1 MVDKC
6 EKDIGYKKRRVVM
19 WALAVKKIRKMAG
32 PCIVGFLCGQL
43 YLNKLKIDRLR
54 SDLEYLSNNVTELVN
69 VTQKI
74 VDTLNKITEQGK

>member
-19 WALAVKKIRKMAG
+19 WALVAG
-32 PCIVGFLCGQL
+32 PYPCWFIVGFLCGQL

>member
-19 WALAVKKIRKMAG
+19 WALVA
-32 PCIVGFLCGQL
+32 VGFLCGQL